1 MYIFKL
7 VFGFFVCLL
16 FDIYSEVELLGC
28 MVVLGFQ
35 GSASGK
41 NPPVSAGGTKDTG
54 LIPESGKSPGEGH
67 GNPFYY
73 PCLENPMDRGGWCAT
88 VHVVSKSR
96 I

>member
-1 MYIFKL
+1 MKNAGL
-7 VFGFFVCLL
+7 VEAQSG
-16 FDIYSEVELLGC
+16 I
-28 MVVLGFQ
+28 MIA
-35 GSASGK
+35 AS
-41 NPPVSAGGTKDTG
+41 NINNLRYADNTT
-54 LIPESGKSPGEGH
+54 LIGEGN